1 MVSAAS
7 RLGWA
12 RTASPEA
19 GTAPHL
25 GWARTASPE
34 AGAVARPGWAWTWIP
49 SPRFEAQSQLVN
61 ATSRAEIAVEQA
73 QAGPPVVAASAAE
86 VEPEHAMD
94 QQCQPSLPTAQSSGP
109 DLLAFA
115 WTFGAEAL
123 EAHPHRAGAPSVD
136 PS

>member
-1 MVSAAS
+1 MMPRKVC
-7 RLGWA
+7 
-12 RTASPEA
+12 
-19 GTAPHL
+19 
-25 GWARTASPE
+25 
-34 AGAVARPGWAWTWIP
+34 AVITARPSYSRIRSGL
-49 SPRFEAQSQLVN
+49 EAIRDHPGVELQL
-61 ATSRAEIAVEQA
+61 
-73 QAGPPVVAASAAE
+73 VVAASAAE

-109 DLLAFA
+109 YLLAFA